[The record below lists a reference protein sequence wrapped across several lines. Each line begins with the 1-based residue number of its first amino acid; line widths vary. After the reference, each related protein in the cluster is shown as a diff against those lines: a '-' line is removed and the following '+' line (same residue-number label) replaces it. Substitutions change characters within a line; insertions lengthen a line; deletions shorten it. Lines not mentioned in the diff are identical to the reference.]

1 MDRVYISKTGNSY
14 SYKKTATYCIAI
26 DLDEAISKGH
36 VQNKS
41 KWAQKQ

>member
-1 MDRVYISKTGNSY
+1 MDTVYISKTGNSY

-26 DLDEAISKGH
+26 ALDEAVAKGQ

>member
-1 MDRVYISKTGNSY
+1 MDVVYISKTGGSY

-26 DLDEAISKGH
+26 ALDEAEATGH